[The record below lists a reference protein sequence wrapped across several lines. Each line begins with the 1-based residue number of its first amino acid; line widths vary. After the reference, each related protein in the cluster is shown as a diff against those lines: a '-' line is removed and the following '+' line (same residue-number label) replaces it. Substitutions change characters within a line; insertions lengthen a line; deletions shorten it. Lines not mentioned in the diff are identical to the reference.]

1 MAARNRAWCFT
12 INNPTDADRSAV
24 AGVYNSGAAVY
35 IVYGD
40 EQGESGTPHIQGYVR
55 FKSPK
60 ALAAVQRILGG
71 RAHLEVGRG
80 NDQQN
85 RDYIIG
91 PYTSPDGSKTKPFN
105 ELAVEFGEMQIGQ
118 GKRTDLDKVRDLVTS
133 GANIKSIIMEA
144 SSLQSIKTAQ
154 VIMPYLEDKRMWKT
168 KVNWLWG
175 PTGTGKS
182 HTAWSEAGP
191 EAYAPLSYKW
201 WQGYDRHAHVVLDD
215 IRPGWATFDEFLR
228 LFDKYP
234 LTVEYKGGSRQF
246 QAKEIWVTAP
256 MPPLQFFEGV
266 NGEAMNQIIRRI
278 EVVRHLAVKH
288 VDPPPQIEAPAEV
301 IVQIDTPDIEDIV

>member
-1 MAARNRAWCFT
+1 MTARNRAWCFT
-12 INNPTDADRSAV
+12 INNPTEDDRRAV
-24 AGVYNSGAAVY
+24 SDLYNSGSVIY
-35 IVYGD
+35 VVYGD

-60 ALAAVQRILGG
+60 ALAAVQRCLGG
-71 RAHLEVGRG
+71 RSHLEVAKGT
-80 NDQQN
+80 DQQN
-85 RDYIIG
+85 RDYVIG
-91 PYTSPDGSKTKPFN
+91 PYTSPDGTKTKPFN
-105 ELAVEFGEMQIGQ
+105 ELAIEHGEMQVGQ
-118 GKRTDLDKVRDLVTS
+118 GKRTDMEKIRELVTS

-144 SSLQSIKTAQ
+144 SSLQSVKTAQ

-182 HTAWSEAGP
+182 HTAWTEAGA

-201 WQGYDRHAHVVLDD
+201 WQGYDRHENVVLDD

-228 LFDKYP
+228 LFDKYS

-256 MPPLQFFEGV
+256 MPPLQFFQGV
-266 NGEAMNQIIRRI
+266 TDEAMGQITRRI
-278 EVVRHLAVKH
+278 ENVKH
-288 VDPPPQIEAPAEV
+288 LCIRHREDATTSVVDPIALV
-301 IVQIDTPDIEDIV
+301 